1 MKKLLLLLTL
11 TYCISGL
18 AQWTNHQW
26 NHNGISRQYRQYIP
40 SSYDGTTAV
49 PVVFCLHGLGDNMNN
64 FSGIG
69 MNYVADT
76 ANFIVITPQA
86 MIDPLANATAWNSGA
101 SYMGYTLNSSVNDV
115 GFISTILDTLI
126 ANYNVDQTKVYSCG
140 FSMGGFMTNRLG
152 CELNN
157 RIAAIASVAGTIGGA
172 VNCSPGRAV
181 PACHF
186 HGTADST
193 VYYEGNLYGN
203 DAEELVQFWAT
214 NNNCNATAIVDTL
227 PDIAAD
233 NFIVIH
239 SLYSTCTDGAEV
251 ELFRVDSADHDW
263 LTPANDIFYTV
274 EIWKFFMKHTHSNNV
289 SVQELEPLQF
299 KGYPNPTN
307 DTYNMSI
314 ENWKE
319 GMSVELYNVV
329 GDLMF
334 ALKAKNEFLRLD
346 LSDYPNGTYF
356 VKLTDPNGLSTTDKL
371 ILQH

>member
-26 NHNGISRQYRQYIP
+26 NHNGISRQYKQYVP

-86 MIDPLANATAWNSGA
+86 IVDPLVNSSAWNSGA
-101 SYMGYTLNSSVNDV
+101 SYLGYTLNGSVNDV

-126 ANYNVDQTKVYSCG
+126 ANYNIDQRKVYSCG

-152 CELNN
+152 CELND

-203 DAEELVQFWAT
+203 DAEELVQFWAS
-214 NNNCNATAIVDTL
+214 NNNCNITPVVDTL
-227 PDIAAD
+227 PDVAAD

-239 SLYSTCTDGAEV
+239 SLFSACTDGAEV
-251 ELFRVDSADHDW
+251 ELFRVDSAEHEW

-274 EIWKFFMKHTHSNNV
+274 EIWKFFMKHTHSDNV
-289 SVQELEPLQF
+289 SVQELEPLEF
-299 KGYPNPTN
+299 KGYPNPIN
-307 DTYNMSI
+307 DVYNMSI

-319 GMSVELYNVV
+319 GMSVEVFNVV
-329 GDLMF
+329 GDLMISV
-334 ALKAKNEFLRLD
+334 KPKNSFLRLD
-346 LSDYPNGTYF
+346 LSDFPNGSYF
-356 VKLTDPNGLSTTDKL
+356 VKLTDQSGLSTTDKL